1 MSWMDREVLEGSL
14 NSVKASHLARE
25 WLCGMSCAMRAFLGL
40 TMLCDWN
47 RPCESLLSG
56 RIFSR

>member
-47 RPCESLLSG
+47 RPL
-56 RIFSR
+56 